1 MNNIINNNLIE
12 YEDEDEYI
20 IVSKNEILARLT
32 EIKGIINN
40 MISMKYRQT
49 LIQKIQDLSSY
60 IYKEELSNKTQGFI
74 SPGLG
79 GFESIN
85 SILIK
90 LREIDPDLV
99 VPFVVYKILL
109 SLLVMLHRDDIK
121 YPNWITAFVPDN
133 SNIKSIILSIQA
145 MVEIDS
151 LDIENIVN

>member
-121 YPNWITAFVPDN
+121 
-133 SNIKSIILSIQA
+133 
-145 MVEIDS
+145 
-151 LDIENIVN
+151 